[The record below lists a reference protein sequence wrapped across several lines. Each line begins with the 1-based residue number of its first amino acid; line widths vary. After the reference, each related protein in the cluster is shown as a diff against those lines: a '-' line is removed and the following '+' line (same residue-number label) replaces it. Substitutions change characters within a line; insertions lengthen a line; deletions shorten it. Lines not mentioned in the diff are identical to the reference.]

1 MKDWPNRSS
10 VVPNC
15 KWLGCFRF
23 VCELSIAHP
32 FGAFLLF
39 GSPMEIAGDGE
50 PHVVELTTGIH
61 PHIRRIMLTN
71 LRAAIVAQEDR
82 IVRRVNFKALATG

>member
-1 MKDWPNRSS
+1 
-10 VVPNC
+10 
-15 KWLGCFRF
+15 
-23 VCELSIAHP
+23 
-32 FGAFLLF
+32 
-39 GSPMEIAGDGE
+39 MEIAGDGE